1 MREQRTIT
9 HANRREIVDAVAAA
23 PIGSRVSLRGPRR
36 TTEQNALM
44 WVLLTAFSDQVE
56 HFGRKY
62 DPETWKCIFM
72 NALGK
77 EIDFVPSLDGES
89 IVALGYRSSELDK
102 MEMSNLIELL
112 FAEGGQRQVDFD
124 DARRLPSPPL
134 QLAPPQ

>member
-9 HANRREIVDAVAAA
+9 HANRRDIIDMVAAA
-23 PIGSRVSLRGPRR
+23 PIGSRLTLRGPRR
-36 TTEQNALM
+36 TLEQNALM

-62 DPETWKCIFM
+62 DAETWKAIFM

-77 EIDFVPSLDGES
+77 EIEFVPSLDGES

-102 MEMSNLIELL
+102 ADMADLVTLIL
-112 FAEGGQRQVDFD
+112 AEGDHRQVDFD
-124 DARRLPSPPL
+124 EARRLPAPQR
-134 QLAPPQ
+134 QLAPP